1 MSQVTSNRRTV
12 ESYLDGFRR
21 TDRAQILSCLS
32 EDVEWEIPGVFRVRG
47 KDEFSKHIVD
57 EGFVGSPDIVVTRTV
72 EAEEVVVAEGAV
84 RTRRS
89 DGTLANL
96 VFCDV
101 FEMQDTKVRRLTSYL
116 MEIK

>member
-1 MSQVTSNRRTV
+1 MGQVTSNMRTV

-21 TDRAQILSCLS
+21 TDRAQILACLS
-32 EDVEWEIPGVFRVRG
+32 EDVEWEIPGFFRVRG
-47 KDEFSKHIVD
+47 KDDFNKHIID
-57 EGFVGSPDIVVTRTV
+57 EGFVGSPDIVATRMV
-72 EAEEVVVAEGAV
+72 EAEEIVVAEGTV

-101 FEMQDTKVRRLTSYL
+101 FEMQDTKIRRLTSYL

>member
-1 MSQVTSNRRTV
+1 MTPNKRTI
-12 ESYLDGFRR
+12 ETYMDGFRR

-47 KDEFSKHIVD
+47 KDEFSQHIVD
-57 EGFVGSPDIVVTRTV
+57 EGFVGSPDIVVTRML
-72 EAEEVVVAEGAV
+72 EADEIVLAEGSV
-84 RTRRS
+84 RTQRS
-89 DGTLANL
+89 DGARANL

-101 FEMQDTKVRRLTSYL
+101 FEMQDTKIRRLTSYL